1 MERLPG
7 RGGGSGASLSSER
20 CLSLVLASE
29 SVSLGCGDAE
39 RCSDPRAASMD
50 PKPHIPV
57 SFWASGRTSSHEGAD
72 AGPADE
78 LPTV

>member
-29 SVSLGCGDAE
+29 SVSVETLN
-39 RCSDPRAASMD
+39 AAQTLVL
-50 PKPHIPV
+50 PA
-57 SFWASGRTSSHEGAD
+57 WTQNLTSQ
-72 AGPADE
+72 
-78 LPTV
+78 